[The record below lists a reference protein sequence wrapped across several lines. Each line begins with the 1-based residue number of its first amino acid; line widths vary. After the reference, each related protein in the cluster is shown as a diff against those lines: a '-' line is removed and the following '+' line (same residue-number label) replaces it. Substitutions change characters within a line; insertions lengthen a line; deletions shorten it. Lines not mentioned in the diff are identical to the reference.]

1 MIKINLD
8 KNIPVSM
15 FLAISIIVIFLL
27 YVTTIIKSIPCGKDL
42 KSVFVNN
49 FIHIDFYHLIS
60 NLIALYSL
68 ARIEESIG
76 IKRFIILVLFILIF
90 TSVTETII
98 HKIFP
103 SIPCSIGFS
112 AVLFGLTSW
121 EYVTNKKLDL
131 GLLGSIALVTIIPS
145 FKSSNV
151 SLAGHAIGSI
161 SGVIAGLLWNNIS
174 PFKNKD

>member
-27 YVTTIIKSIPCGKDL
+27 YVTTIIKSVPCGKDL

-76 IKRFIILVLFILIF
+76 IKRFIILVSFILIF
-90 TSVTETII
+90 TSITETII

-112 AVLFGLTSW
+112 GVLFGLTSW

-145 FKSSNV
+145 FKSSKV

-161 SGVIAGLLWNNIS
+161 SGVIAGLIWNKIS
-174 PFKNKD
+174 PFKNRG